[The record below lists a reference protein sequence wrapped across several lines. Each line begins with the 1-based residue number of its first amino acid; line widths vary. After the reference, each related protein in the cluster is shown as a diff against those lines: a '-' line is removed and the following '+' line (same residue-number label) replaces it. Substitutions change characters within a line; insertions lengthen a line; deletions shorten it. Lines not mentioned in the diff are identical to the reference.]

1 MPQIGPLEV
10 FIVAAVA
17 LIVFGPQKLPEIA
30 RTIGRFM
37 SEARRMA
44 SEVKSEFEAGLEDD
58 DTPEDAPVVG
68 DEDTDAIDEAAP
80 KPSSED

>member
-1 MPQIGPLEV
+1 MPQIGPLEIFV
-10 FIVAAVA
+10 VAAIA

-44 SEVKSEFEAGLEDD
+44 NEVKSEFEAGIEDD
-58 DTPEDAPVVG
+58 DTPEEEPAVG
-68 DEDTDAIDEAAP
+68 DEDSGAIDQAAP
-80 KPSSED
+80 KPTSED

>member
-1 MPQIGPLEV
+1 MIAT
-10 FIVAAVA
+10 IA

-37 SEARRMA
+37 SEVRRMA
-44 SEVKSEFEAGLEDD
+44 GEVKSEFDAGLEDD
-58 DTPEDAPVVG
+58 DDDEVEPEVG
-68 DEDTDAIDEAAP
+68 DEDTGAIDDAAP

>member
-58 DTPEDAPVVG
+58 DQKVD
-68 DEDTDAIDEAAP
+68 DEDTGAIDEAAP
-80 KPSSED
+80 KPTSED

>member
-1 MPQIGPLEV
+1 MPQIGPLEIFV
-10 FIVAAVA
+10 VAAVA

-44 SEVKSEFEAGLEDD
+44 NEVKSEFEAGIDADD
-58 DTPEDAPVVG
+58 APEDQPAVA

-80 KPSSED
+80 KPTSED

>member
-30 RTIGRFM
+30 RMIGRFM
-37 SEARRMA
+37 SEMRRMA
-44 SEVKSEFEAGLEDD
+44 GEVKSEWEAGLEDD
-58 DTPEDAPVVG
+58 DAPPVD
-68 DEDTDAIDEAAP
+68 DEKTGAIDDAAP
-80 KPSSED
+80 KPTSED

>member
-44 SEVKSEFEAGLEDD
+44 GEVKSEFEAGLEDD
-58 DTPEDAPVVG
+58 HAPPVG
-68 DEDTDAIDEAAP
+68 DEDTTAIDDAAP
-80 KPSSED
+80 KPTSED

>member
-10 FIVAAVA
+10 FVVAAVA

-44 SEVKSEFEAGLEDD
+44 NQVKSEFEVGLEDD
-58 DTPEDAPVVG
+58 DAPEEEPAVR

-80 KPSSED
+80 KPTSED

>member
-10 FIVAAVA
+10 FIVAALA

-58 DTPEDAPVVG
+58 PADEGPAVG

-80 KPSSED
+80 KPTSED